1 MITYQT
7 LMPYIKAEPFRPFR
21 INMASGKFFDIRHPE
36 MVKLTK
42 TCVVIYFYASDD
54 PEIFD
59 RWDTASLLLIQN
71 ISFLPAPVGTT

>member
-21 INMASGKFFDIRHPE
+21 INMASGKFFDICHPE